1 MARSEHHPNGLIHHN
16 PQLSY
21 RGYTLFSANSKEA
34 FLIDMEGRFVHRW
47 RSEKGITNP
56 ELLPNG
62 NLIALANPSRQVEGQ
77 RGLNGQAAS
86 CYELDWDSNLVW
98 QYEDPWL
105 HHDYQRLPNGNT
117 LLIKWR
123 PIPQSMVRKI
133 KGGYRNKGDDPKKM
147 LGDVVIEVTTAG
159 KIVKQWKS
167 WQFFDPATEI
177 ICPLDHRMEWSHAN
191 SISLTPEGDWL
202 MSFRR
207 INMIAVISATS
218 GAIKWK
224 WADGTTAHQHDV
236 NYTERGTITIF
247 DNGAHR
253 RGIDFSR
260 ALEVDARTREIL
272 WEYTD
277 NPPFSF
283 YTIMGGSARRL
294 PNGNTLICE
303 TAKGHLFEVTPDKK
317 VVWEYINPFF
327 VTNPRLGG
335 RINMVFRTHRYG
347 AEHAALVDKDLDPAR
362 HKNLNRLYT

>member
-1 MARSEHHPNGLIHHN
+1 
-16 PQLSY
+16 
-21 RGYTLFSANSKEA
+21 
-34 FLIDMEGRFVHRW
+34 
-47 RSEKGITNP
+47 
-56 ELLPNG
+56 
-62 NLIALANPSRQVEGQ
+62 
-77 RGLNGQAAS
+77 
-86 CYELDWDSNLVW
+86 
-98 QYEDPWL
+98 
-105 HHDYQRLPNGNT
+105 
-117 LLIKWR
+117 
-123 PIPQSMVRKI
+123 
-133 KGGYRNKGDDPKKM
+133 
-147 LGDVVIEVTTAG
+147 
-159 KIVKQWKS
+159 
-167 WQFFDPATEI
+167 
-177 ICPLDHRMEWSHAN
+177 
-191 SISLTPEGDWL
+191 

-236 NYTERGTITIF
+236 NFTEQGTITIF

-347 AEHAALVDKDLDPAR
+347 ADHAALVDKDLDPAR